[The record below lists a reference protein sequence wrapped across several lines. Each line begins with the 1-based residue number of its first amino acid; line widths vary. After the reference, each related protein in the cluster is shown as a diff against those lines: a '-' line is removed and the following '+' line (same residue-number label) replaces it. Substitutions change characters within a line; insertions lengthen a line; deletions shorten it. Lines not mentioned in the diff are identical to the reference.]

1 MVLVLSGSY
10 EQLFQYSLFSSF
22 IFHAIT
28 ALALFTL
35 RRKQP
40 DTPRPYRVVW
50 YPWVPALFL
59 VAMTGLVLN
68 TLRERPVES
77 LLGVG
82 MVALGVPFFRWH
94 RRTLAAGSPEMTAG
108 NAAFM
113 GHSKDSS
120 SSLSSERGNDVPILE

>member
-1 MVLVLSGSY
+1 VTLGVWSILLVLSGSY

-40 DTPRPYRVVW
+40 DLPRPYRVVG

-59 VAMTGLVLN
+59 AVMIGLVLN
-68 TLRERPVES
+68 TLRERPVQS
-77 LLGVG
+77 LLGLG
-82 MVALGVPFFRWH
+82 IVALGVPFFQWQ
-94 RRTLAAGSPEMTAG
+94 RRTRYRSPIAE
-108 NAAFM
+108 
-113 GHSKDSS
+113 SIYSD
-120 SSLSSERGNDVPILE
+120 DPV

>member
-28 ALALFTL
+28 ALGLFTL
-35 RRKQP
+35 RRTQP
-40 DTPRPYRVVW
+40 DFPRPYRVVG

-68 TLRERPVES
+68 TFRERPVQS

-82 MVALGVPFFRWH
+82 LVALGVPFFRWH
-94 RRTLAAGSPEMTAG
+94 RRALATA
-108 NAAFM
+108 NT
-113 GHSKDSS
+113 K
-120 SSLSSERGNDVPILE
+120 